1 MLFSVVI
8 PLYNK
13 ADTIERTLRAVEA
26 QVFRDF
32 EVVVVDNGSSDDSA
46 AVVARTERT
55 FPLRIITQGN
65 AGVSVARNRGVD
77 HGRRQSREAAEV
89 LSVVE

>member
-13 ADTIERTLRAVEA
+13 VDTIERTLRAVEA

-32 EVVVVDNGSSDDSA
+32 EVVVVDDGSSDDSA
-46 AVVARTERT
+46 AVVARTKRT
-55 FPLRIITQGN
+55 FPLRIITQVN
-65 AGVSVARNRGVD
+65 AGVSEASGV
-77 HGRRQSREAAEV
+77 GAY
-89 LSVVE
+89 